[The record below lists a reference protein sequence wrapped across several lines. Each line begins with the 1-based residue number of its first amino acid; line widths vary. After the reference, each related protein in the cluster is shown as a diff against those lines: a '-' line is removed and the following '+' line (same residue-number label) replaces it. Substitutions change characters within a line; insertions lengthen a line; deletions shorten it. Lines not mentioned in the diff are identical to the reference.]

1 MTERG
6 QRLVLLIISSLISI
20 MLIFPGREADKKVKP
35 AAFLRY
41 TSGENLIR
49 LKGCIPHPGIYRFP
63 GNVTLATVINMTA
76 PSLAEKITDKSILER
91 ILESGE
97 IIDAEARDRQ
107 HIEIMIY
114 KMKAKER
121 MLLGIPLHPDV
132 MDLSDWDSLPGI
144 GPELA
149 KAIMDNRQKY
159 GDFGSFNSL
168 QRVPGLGEMRLK
180 ALRIYFQGT

>member
-1 MTERG
+1 VTERG
-6 QRLVLLIISSLISI
+6 QRLALLIISILISTA
-20 MLIFPGREADKKVKP
+20 LLFSGREADQQVKP

-41 TSGENLIR
+41 TSGENLIG
-49 LKGCIPHPGIYRFP
+49 LKGCVLHPGIYRFP
-63 GNVTLATVINMTA
+63 KHATLATVINMTD
-76 PSLAEKITDKSILER
+76 PSVTEKIADKGALER

-97 IIDAEARDRQ
+97 IIDAVARDKQ
-107 HIEIMIY
+107 HSEIMIY

-121 MLLGIPLHPDV
+121 MLLGIPLHPDE

-149 KAIMDNRQKY
+149 KDIMEDRQKY

-168 QRVPGLGEMRLK
+168 QRVPGLGGKRLD